1 MPKKVKLSMD
11 DMKLIAVFEQI
22 TGAAAVDVIR
32 DDEGERMI
40 FVVRQKQ
47 LGKAIG
53 RGGSNVKAAAD
64 AFGRP
69 VDVVEIA
76 ETIEDFIKSCLA
88 PARVEQ
94 IKISETRDGNI
105 VVHVTV
111 KKEDR
116 GIAIGRDGRNV
127 ARARILCKR
136 HFEIDNVVIQ

>member
-1 MPKKVKLSMD
+1 MSTKVKLSMD

-32 DDEGERMI
+32 DDEGKRMI
-40 FVVRQKQ
+40 FVVREKQ

-64 AFGRP
+64 AFERP

-76 ETIEDFIKSCLA
+76 ETIDEFIRNCLA

-94 IKISETRDGNI
+94 ISISETKDNDLIAR
-105 VVHVTV
+105 VTV

-127 ARARILCKR
+127 GRARILCKR
-136 HFEIDNVVIQ
+136 HFDLDNVVIQ